1 MTFNFL
7 LYEKKK
13 KGIMR
18 EKVLVNEN
26 MSIVFGA

>member
-7 LYEKKK
+7 LYGKKK

-18 EKVLVNEN
+18 EKVLMNEN
-26 MSIVFGA
+26 MSIVFGV